1 MVPVIDKL
9 KICYTL
15 SESSRLH
22 DLREN
27 PIEAYEAAGHFGCK
41 SRELVKNYALALGFE
56 YLSADSKKSA
66 IEAGKRF
73 FTNKMT
79 DKPMLLEV
87 FTNCV
92 DENEAI
98 NIIRST
104 RVDKKIQGTK
114 NIKNQA
120 KNALNKMGLEEKAKK
135 LYNQI
140 KK

>member
-1 MVPVIDKL
+1 MRNNGEGTEFQLDTHSGKRNL
-9 KICYTL
+9 KEDVGLYV
-15 SESSRLH
+15 S
-22 DLREN
+22 
-27 PIEAYEAAGHFGCK
+27 AAGHFGCK